1 MSDKKG
7 AIAKPDALPV
17 ERYGKIVNGVI
28 VNAIKADA
36 TVAAKSGFIALPD
49 AFTVGDTYDA
59 ATKVFTKTPDKLPPA
74 EIVLTKGQIVA
85 RIAQI
90 EVEIGKLKDMV
101 GAL

>member
-7 AIAKPDALPV
+7 AVNQADSLPV
-17 ERYGKIVNGVI
+17 ERYAKIVNGVI

-36 TVAAKSGFIALPD
+36 SVAAKSGFIPLPD

-90 EVEIGKLKDMV
+90 EVEIGMLKDMV